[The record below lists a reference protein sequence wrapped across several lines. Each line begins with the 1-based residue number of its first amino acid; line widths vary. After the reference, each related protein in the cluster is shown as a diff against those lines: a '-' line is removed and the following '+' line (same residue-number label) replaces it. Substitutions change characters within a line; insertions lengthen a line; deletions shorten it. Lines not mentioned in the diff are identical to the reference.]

1 MAEYKYHVTE
11 AKRTTNRR
19 QYRRMIMKGPSHGKL
34 KNAQLDLKRKHFA
47 VGDGRLQACWK
58 TYRGK
63 LIRAM
68 SRLLNAI
75 EKERK

>member
-1 MAEYKYHVTE
+1 
-11 AKRTTNRR
+11 
-19 QYRRMIMKGPSHGKL
+19 MIMNGPSHGKL